1 MWKWVYRYRERNFPN
16 DPLRLPEQ
24 PYNRKTTAQ
33 VCHLFLSSTMF
44 SPISRMYSCL
54 LPLLFLFLFL
64 LWQDKGGT
72 QKKRS
77 LRQQDDLSPL
87 QFSLPFSLS
96 YLVCRFSH
104 MPRIFSPA
112 KLPLFFCPQTMEN
125 SWQTFFRFAC
135 NSSSLQRRWKQRKKV
150 RGLAQEKEK
159 CRPQVN
165 LNPFAIVAALNP
177 KRQVVALASGCCG
190 VPKNG
195 I

>member
-72 QKKRS
+72 QKKKVTPSAR
-77 LRQQDDLSPL
+77 RPL
-87 QFSLPFSLS
+87 PTPVFPTIFPPVSRLPF
-96 YLVCRFSH
+96 FSH
-104 MPRIFSPA
+104 ATHFFPSQTPPLFLPPDNGKLLADIFS
-112 KLPLFFCPQTMEN
+112 
-125 SWQTFFRFAC
+125 
-135 NSSSLQRRWKQRKKV
+135 V
-150 RGLAQEKEK
+150 RL
-159 CRPQVN
+159 
-165 LNPFAIVAALNP
+165 
-177 KRQVVALASGCCG
+177 
-190 VPKNG
+190 
-195 I
+195 